1 MTPGVSHRIQKGGQV
16 TASHREV
23 TLRALY
29 QAFNDRD
36 IDRVL
41 AAMTP
46 DVDWPNGWEGGRL
59 VGHAEVRSYWQRQ
72 WAQVR
77 PTVRVTRFQD
87 NPDGTAEVRVRQ
99 VFRDPAGA
107 VLDRSD
113 VSHLYEFVGDRIRR
127 MSVKQ

>member
-1 MTPGVSHRIQKGGQV
+1 V

-59 VGHAEVRSYWQRQ
+59 VGHAEVRSYWERQ
-72 WAQVR
+72 WAEIR
-77 PTVRVTRFQD
+77 PTLRVTKFQD
-87 NPDGTAEVRVRQ
+87 NADGTAKVRVRQ
-99 VFRDPAGA
+99 VFRDPGGA
-107 VLDRSD
+107 VLERSD
-113 VSHLYEFVGDRIRR
+113 VSHLYEFAGDRIRR
-127 MSVKQ
+127 MSVQQ